1 MRPARLFPSQITHI
15 MPPKAPSRS
24 SWLDP
29 ARGAGAL
36 EPLLE
41 CTTLLDVRWLVRF
54 ARGEAMVE
62 REGVLPAWQEL
73 PSEAAVS
80 LESLRAFTG
89 FELPIVV
96 LSYGWASAAHP
107 DPTGEQL
114 QLLLPVLESIVRF
127 CDGHGGGRC
136 SFGVLWDFAS
146 LPQKGHTDP
155 TADPKA
161 EDRTPEQ
168 LARFRAGLS
177 SINAWCATAR
187 ARTLAMIL

>member
-1 MRPARLFPSQITHI
+1 MEAEVRDGLRDEFAYKNNRFNTLMVCDTVMLGCAFGLVSDGGLP
-15 MPPKAPSRS
+15 
-24 SWLDP
+24 DP
-29 ARGAGAL
+29 
-36 EPLLE
+36 
-41 CTTLLDVRWLVRF
+41 V
-54 ARGEAMVE
+54 
-62 REGVLPAWQEL
+62 
-73 PSEAAVS
+73 EAAVS

-89 FELPIVV
+89 FELPVVV

-177 SINAWCATAR
+177 SINAWCAA
-187 ARTLAMIL
+187 AHAHTLAMILLAHLILSSHLLI